1 MSSYFHCSG
10 DKSILVATMAKRAK
24 MEIVSEDN
32 EVEEMEQFGMSL
44 SRTRAN
50 LQKMRLVTL
59 QLNQEL
65 KANMIDLHKM
75 EKYSNDI
82 VRNLT
87 SLMDGLDVDDV
98 RVVSP
103 TATEVIYT
111 DLELDAAL
119 RRNLQSYLKNL
130 GIAHKVRLQ
139 ALDTTLFKQDVRD
152 TKEIIINKIRFI
164 YEHITMA
171 E

>member
-1 MSSYFHCSG
+1 
-10 DKSILVATMAKRAK
+10 
-24 MEIVSEDN
+24 
-32 EVEEMEQFGMSL
+32 MSL